1 MDHTHSS
8 TLLEHLEHVPDPR
21 SRHGQRFPWR
31 MLLALLNAGLA
42 SGQTTPRAI
51 ADWVKEHAGEL
62 LAALQPS
69 KPRLPSATT
78 LWRVLKDVDAVGVEA
93 QVARHNQTLDAD
105 DAPASAVRAANGT
118 WLRGQAVDGKELRGT
133 NAHGEPHC
141 LVSLV
146 RHGSAYTLG
155 QEDVPGKG
163 HEIAAVQRLL
173 ADRDLHGTVTTM
185 DALLTQRSVA
195 ELILRQHGHY
205 LMVVKANQPELY
217 HAIALLFESPPV
229 PVVPGEVLAY
239 AYPGKEHGRLE
250 TRRLECSPALATYAY
265 LQWPGLAQVMQRTC
279 QRINLRTGQVERQ
292 TRYGLTSLDR
302 SLAGP
307 QLIEYFWRHHWTIE
321 NGSHYVRDETLGE
334 DRSQVHVGSAPRV
347 LAAFR
352 NGLLALLR
360 HRGWSNIAAA
370 LRHYGASPQRALQLI
385 GWPET

>member
-1 MDHTHSS
+1 
-8 TLLEHLEHVPDPR
+8 
-21 SRHGQRFPWR
+21 

-42 SGQTTPRAI
+42 SGQNTPRVI
-51 ADWVKEHAGEL
+51 ADWVQEHATEL
-62 LAALQPS
+62 LAVLQPS

-78 LWRVLKDVDAVGVEA
+78 LWRILKEVDAAGVEA
-93 QVARHNQTLDAD
+93 QIARHNQALDAD
-105 DAPASAVRAANGT
+105 DAPASQVRATNGA
-118 WLRGQAVDGKELRGT
+118 WLQGQAVDGTELRGT
-133 NAHGEPHC
+133 NAHGAPHC

-163 HEIAAVQRLL
+163 HEIHAVHRLL

-185 DALLTQRSVA
+185 DALLTQRSSA

-205 LMVVKANQPELY
+205 LMVVKPNQPELY
-217 HAIALLFESPPV
+217 NAIALLFESPPV
-229 PVVPGEVLAY
+229 PVVPGEVLTY
-239 AYPGKEHGRLE
+239 TYPGKEHGRLE
-250 TRRLECSPALATYAY
+250 TRRLACTPALATYTY
-265 LQWPGLAQVMQRTC
+265 RQWPGLAEVMRRTC
-279 QRINLRTGQVERQ
+279 QVERQ

-307 QLIEYFWRHHWTIE
+307 QLIEHFWRQHWTIE

-334 DRSQVHVGSAPRV
+334 DRRQIHVGSAPRV
-347 LAAFR
+347 MAALR

-360 HRGWSNIAAA
+360 YRGWSNSAAA

>member
-1 MDHTHSS
+1 MDNTHSS
-8 TLLEHLEHVPDPR
+8 TLLAHLEQVPDPR

-31 MLLALLNAGLA
+31 MLLALVNAGLA
-42 SGQTTPRAI
+42 SGQKTPCAI
-51 ADWVKEHAGEL
+51 ADWVKEHAAEL
-62 LAALQPS
+62 LAALQPA

-78 LWRVLKDVDAVGVEA
+78 LWRVLKEVDEACVEA
-93 QVARHNQTLDAD
+93 QVAEHNQALDAD
-105 DAPASAVRAANGT
+105 DAPASRVRAADGT
-118 WLRGQAVDGKELRGT
+118 WLQGQSVDGKELRGT

-163 HEIAAVQRLL
+163 HEIQAVHRLL
-173 ADRDLHGTVTTM
+173 ADRDLSGTVTTM
-185 DALLTQRSVA
+185 DALLTQRSIA

-217 HAIALLFESPPV
+217 NAIALLFESPPV
-229 PVVPGEVLAY
+229 PVVPGEVQAY
-239 AYPGKEHGRLE
+239 TYPGKDHGRLE
-250 TRRLECSPALATYAY
+250 TRTLECSPALASYTY
-265 LQWPGLAQVMQRTC
+265 LKWPDLAQVMRRTC
-279 QRINLRTGQVERQ
+279 QRINLRTGQVERE

-307 QLIEYFWRHHWTIE
+307 RLIEYFWRHHWTIE

-334 DRSQVHVGSAPRV
+334 DRSQTHVGSAPRV

-352 NGLLALLR
+352 NGLIALLR